1 MAERPEDLN
10 LPQSVIGRIMKDAV
24 PDGVSVSKEARN
36 AVSKAA
42 SVFVLYA
49 TSCANNQAL
58 QAKRKTLSAND
69 VFQALRDMEF
79 EEFIEPLQA
88 SLEEFRKDQ
97 KTKKEAQEQR
107 KKVKDNS
114 GDSSG
119 GGKDATGGAEDKTDE
134 DEDDEGIEEE
144 EEEEDDDGN
153 DDEDDDDDDDD
164 DDGDDGWVEEKEVSE
179 TKEDKKEDKK
189 EDENGAGSTAVES
202 MEEGS

>member
-58 QAKRKTLSAND
+58 QAKRKTLNAND

-79 EEFIEPLQA
+79 EEFIEPLQQ
-88 SLEEFRKDQ
+88 SLEEFRKEQ
-97 KTKKEAQEQR
+97 KSKKEAMEKR
-107 KKVKDNS
+107 KKSKEN
-114 GDSSG
+114 GESSG
-119 GGKDATGGAEDKTDE
+119 EKETAVEDEEDKSKDE
-134 DEDDEGIEEE
+134 EEEDEGIEEE
-144 EEEEDDDGN
+144 EEEEV
-153 DDEDDDDDDDD
+153 ED
-164 DDGDDGWVEEKEVSE
+164 DDGDDGWVEE
-179 TKEDKKEDKK
+179 EDDDVEKADVVQVEDGAKA
-189 EDENGAGSTAVES
+189 EDTSTEN
-202 MEEGS
+202 MEDDS